1 MLKANRA
8 GLRRAAHNVGSSIPP
23 IERAVNTDQTAQQP
37 HAGAGTP
44 PATTTQAGR
53 MRAAIDKAVAVAPD
67 FLRGDVD
74 ADHMAHTM
82 VGAVH
87 SYVEQDRADG
97 GDGNGRSPEAR
108 QLQNVLAELMACGS
122 GYLAGRCDAA
132 CVARTMTQMMRE
144 FGTR

>member
-1 MLKANRA
+1 MGRTMNTNQ
-8 GLRRAAHNVGSSIPP
+8 AAQP
-23 IERAVNTDQTAQQP
+23 P
-37 HAGAGTP
+37 HADAGTP
-44 PATTTQAGR
+44 PAATIQAAR
-53 MRAAIDKAVAVAPD
+53 MRAAIDKAVAVAPG
-67 FLRGDVD
+67 FLHGEVD

-82 VGAVH
+82 VGAVR

-97 GDGNGRSPEAR
+97 GDGNGRGPEAR